1 MKTSVYIDGFNLY
14 YGALKGTSYK
24 WLDPLALCRT
34 IIPSNN
40 VTSIKYFTAKVTSR
54 PDDPDKLN
62 RQNIYLRALQTIPIL
77 KIYLGH
83 FLTHVVRMPLA
94 HPQSGQPTTV
104 DVIKT
109 EEKGSDVNLATQLLM
124 DAWNGT
130 FECAVVI
137 SGDSDLKTPILV
149 VIEEF
154 QKTVGVINPHVKPSI
169 ALKNIA
175 HFYKPIRDS
184 ALRSSQFP
192 PVLTDGIGRFHK
204 PASW

>member
-14 YGALKGTSYK
+14 YGALKGTPYK
-24 WLDPLALCRT
+24 WLDPFALCRVV
-34 IIPSNN
+34 IPSNN

-54 PDDPDKLN
+54 PDDPGKLN
-62 RQNIYLRALQTIPIL
+62 RQNMYLRALRTIPIL
-77 KIYLGH
+77 EVYLGH

-94 HPQSGQPTTV
+94 HPQPGKPSTV
-104 DVIKT
+104 EVIKT
-109 EEKGSDVNLATQLLM
+109 EEKGSDVNLATRLLL
-124 DAWNGT
+124 DAWRGA

-154 QKTVGVINPHVKPSI
+154 RKTVGVINPHRKPSI
-169 ALKNIA
+169 ALRDIA
-175 HFYKPIRDS
+175 HFYKPIRES
-184 ALRSSQFP
+184 ALRASQFA
-192 PVLTDGIGRFHK
+192 PVLTDGMGSFHK